1 MNIKMN
7 SETNS
12 FLDKKV
18 KEDLVFL
25 AGELMESLMNYRNE
39 YKISEIRNIDNFK
52 KYLERSINSLWKT
65 ELSDKEKSY
74 YYQGLDRFK
83 LTKYQQQD
91 YINKLFH
98 YSVEEVLNIFLDY
111 VDKHENITK
120 IVLRKPD
127 LSKWLNC
134 NS

>member
-52 KYLERSINSLWKT
+52 KYLERSINSLWET